1 MVPVRLK
8 LVNFLSFKELEY
20 DFENG
25 PVLLM
30 GENRSDEGQESN
42 GSGKTAIQS
51 AIEKCWL
58 DYTSRRGVRDVDL
71 IRRGQ
76 DEAGFESW
84 VYCPGR
90 DGRVLKKRTFTR
102 KRNKIELYG

>member
-1 MVPVRLK
+1 MVPVRLR

-42 GSGKTAIQS
+42 GSGKRRFNPP
-51 AIEKCWL
+51 
-58 DYTSRRGVRDVDL
+58 SRN
-71 IRRGQ
+71 
-76 DEAGFESW
+76 AG
-84 VYCPGR
+84 
-90 DGRVLKKRTFTR
+90 
-102 KRNKIELYG
+102 

>member
-58 DYTSRRGVRDVDL
+58 DYTSRRGGYRIVGLLLGKGRDVSHKES
-71 IRRGQ
+71 I
-76 DEAGFESW
+76 DE
-84 VYCPGR
+84 
-90 DGRVLKKRTFTR
+90 KR
-102 KRNKIELYG
+102 K